1 MDRIPTKIIIKE
13 TCIVLKDVLTDKFIQ
28 PPRCETDWLEIVRDF
43 EEI

>member
-13 TCIVLKDVLTDKFIQ
+13 TCIVLKGVLTDKLIQ